1 MHLMDYFKNS
11 IISTKRL
18 SNLNIIILN
27 IEYNSF
33 SKSGYLNMNNI
44 DTFNNTSVKILN
56 QLSEYG

>member
-1 MHLMDYFKNS
+1 MDYFKNS
-11 IISTKRL
+11 IISTNMM